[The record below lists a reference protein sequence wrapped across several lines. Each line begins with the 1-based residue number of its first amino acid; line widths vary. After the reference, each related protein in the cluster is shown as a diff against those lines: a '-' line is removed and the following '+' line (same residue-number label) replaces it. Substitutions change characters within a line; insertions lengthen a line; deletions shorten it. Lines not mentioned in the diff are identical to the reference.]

1 MYGTKEA
8 VTSDTGKSYD
18 SDVAPESSIVNDQ
31 GDDSDDDYDFNDLC
45 DEIEYKYDYN
55 ADKIQDAGEV
65 TVEMRMTGEMFGE
78 KYDESDEEEVV
89 VVKIGGKWYIHDMSG
104 AF

>member
-1 MYGTKEA
+1 MKLTTMMTLMIFVTK
-8 VTSDTGKSYD
+8 
-18 SDVAPESSIVNDQ
+18 SS
-31 GDDSDDDYDFNDLC
+31 
-45 DEIEYKYDYN
+45 

-65 TVEMRMTGEMFGE
+65 TVEMNMKGEMFGE
-78 KYDESDEEEVV
+78 KYDESEEEEVV